1 MKKLIR
7 ISLFVGFL
15 FYIIFLIL
23 ILFYRSNRGADIG
36 IREYLYFHGNLVPFH
51 TVVSYIKSFMEGKIN
66 SNLVYRNIFGNLFL
80 FAPLSMFMYV
90 FFKKTKAFLK
100 NAVLVFSC
108 VLFAEV
114 FQMIFRVGSFD
125 VDDIILNMLG
135 AFIGFSVMK
144 IKCIDSLVRSVYN

>member
-1 MKKLIR
+1 
-7 ISLFVGFL
+7 
-15 FYIIFLIL
+15 
-23 ILFYRSNRGADIG
+23 
-36 IREYLYFHGNLVPFH
+36 
-51 TVVSYIKSFMEGKIN
+51 MEGKIN

-80 FAPLSMFMYV
+80 FAPLSMFMFV

-100 NAVLVFSC
+100 NAALVFSC

-135 AFIGFSVMK
+135 SFIGFSVMK
-144 IKCIDSLVRSVYN
+144 IKCIDSLVRSIYN